1 MDESTTAAIAAE
13 DLGNVVALE
22 HLNLAAPDQA
32 TAMVFYLL
40 GMGFTRDPQFMV
52 GPDNIWI
59 NIGRQQIHA
68 PRRAAQVLPGVV
80 GIVVR
85 DLAALEA
92 RLASVASRLAGTN
105 FSFAR
110 EGACLAVDSPWG
122 TRFRCHAPGQ
132 FGGMSLGMPYVE
144 LPVRP
149 GTAARI
155 ARFYTEVLGAPAA
168 TEASGAMGVARVA
181 VGNAQQLIFRETAQA
196 IPPYDGYHVAIY
208 VNRLSGAYAFLEERG
223 LVKEALRNH
232 QFRFNDIVDPGTGEK
247 LAEMEHEVRSMRH
260 PIYMRA
266 LVNRDPEQ
274 TIESLQR

>member
-1 MDESTTAAIAAE
+1 MDASTNATIAAE
-13 DLGNVVALE
+13 DLGNIVTLE

-32 TAMVFYLL
+32 MAMVFYLL

-92 RLASVASRLAGTN
+92 RLESVASRLAGTK

-110 EGACLAVDSPWG
+110 AGACVMVSSPWG
-122 TRFRCHAPGQ
+122 TAFRCHAPGE
-132 FGGMSLGMPYVE
+132 FGSMSLGMPYVE
-144 LPVRP
+144 LPVRR
-149 GTAARI
+149 GTAEGI

-168 TEASGAMGVARVA
+168 TETSGGAPLARVS
-181 VGNAQQLIFRETAQA
+181 VGNAQQLVFRETAEA
-196 IPPYDGYHVAIY
+196 IPPYDGYHIAVY
-208 VNRLSGAYAFLEERG
+208 VNRLSGVYAFLDERG
-223 LVKEALRNH
+223 LIREALRNH
-232 QFRFNDIVDPGTGEK
+232 QFRFNDIVNPGTGEK
-247 LAEMEHEVRSMRH
+247 LSELEHEVRSMRH
-260 PIYMRA
+260 PVYMRA

-274 TIESLQR
+274 TLENLLR